1 MTRFAC
7 CFHKVGVKGIHFTKL
22 KRNLDTK
29 VKTPKTKVFK
39 CNRSHC
45 YMIVRIEKYYLAY
58 LLVILSTLCAVQGCS
73 RKRARPPMLI
83 ARQLD
88 VREEWDFACSFFIR
102 CKSIWIVDLPKYVA
116 LPGSARPIAWSGR
129 FLTIPPHL
137 GSFEPG
143 LFWFY
148 TSSAW
153 SKAL

>member
-1 MTRFAC
+1 MGRLPYSAASEARADPLAPHTVTLPPNGHRHQTLRIRKPRFAYQNLDLETKHTLVTRFAC

-88 VREEWDFACSFFIR
+88 VREE
-102 CKSIWIVDLPKYVA
+102 
-116 LPGSARPIAWSGR
+116 
-129 FLTIPPHL
+129 
-137 GSFEPG
+137 
-143 LFWFY
+143 
-148 TSSAW
+148 
-153 SKAL
+153 